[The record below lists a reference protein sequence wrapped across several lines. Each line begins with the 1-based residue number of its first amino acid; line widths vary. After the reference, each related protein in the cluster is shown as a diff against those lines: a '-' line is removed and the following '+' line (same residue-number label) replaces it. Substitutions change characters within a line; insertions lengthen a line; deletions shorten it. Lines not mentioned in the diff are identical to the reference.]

1 MIDAII
7 NGQEYKI
14 KRVYSGKAN
23 RCCCGCVGKYF
34 DDDAS
39 IRKYLKKILAIGVT
53 DEGNVYLAA
62 QNDTR
67 LYIAYTE

>member
-39 IRKYLKKILAIGVT
+39 IRKYLKKILSIGIT
-53 DEGNVYLAA
+53 DQGEVYLAA

-67 LYIAYTE
+67 LYIAYTG

>member
-7 NGQEYKI
+7 NGREYKI

-23 RCCCGCVGKYF
+23 RCTCGCVGKYF
-34 DDDAS
+34 DDDVS
-39 IRKYLKKILAIGVT
+39 IRKYLKKMLAIGVT

-62 QNDTR
+62 ITDSR
-67 LYIAYTE
+67 MYIAYTE

>member
-7 NGQEYKI
+7 NGREYKI

-39 IRKYLKKILAIGVT
+39 IRKYLKKILDIGVT
-53 DEGNVYLAA
+53 DETSLYLAA
-62 QNDTR
+62 ITDSR
-67 LYIAYTE
+67 MYIAYTG